1 MKKKQKEAQRN
12 QKRKPG
18 FRKKKP
24 KTVLSIREK
33 SRLAELM
40 RLLSGNPRT
49 KKIPTTAQ
57 KSITFEKMYQDGI
70 CQVKHNYFTKMVEF
84 YDINYELL
92 EIDDQGYILE
102 EYSKFINYFDPAI
115 KFELFLF
122 GRQVN
127 ERVLA
132 DQFDIPL
139 QQDIFDDMLCSDIV
153 AAGEFSKQI
162 GAARGAIPSKAVV
175 DAPSSAI

>member
-24 KTVLSIREK
+24 KTGLSIREK
-33 SRLAELM
+33 GRLAELM

-70 CQVKHNYFTKMVEF
+70 CQVKHNYFT
-84 YDINYELL
+84 
-92 EIDDQGYILE
+92 
-102 EYSKFINYFDPAI
+102 
-115 KFELFLF
+115 
-122 GRQVN
+122 
-127 ERVLA
+127 
-132 DQFDIPL
+132 
-139 QQDIFDDMLCSDIV
+139 
-153 AAGEFSKQI
+153 
-162 GAARGAIPSKAVV
+162 
-175 DAPSSAI
+175 